1 MQQLT
6 AYAKHAPC
14 VITAVTADAGLQV
27 VSDPALSKSGTYW
40 SWKNETGSFEGT
52 LSDKASD
59 TANAAKLWDLSERLV
74 GLQH

>member
-1 MQQLT
+1 MLSVSLST
-6 AYAKHAPC
+6 C
-14 VITAVTADAGLQV
+14 VSRITGTDSCCWMQV
-27 VSDPALSKSGTYW
+27 VSDPALAKSGTYW

-59 TANAAKLWDLSERLV
+59 AANAAKLWDLSEKLV